1 MRYYIWYLITSE
13 PDMIDIAN
21 VFGSLGNSDFNFC
34 NLQVISEFKIRDEL
48 SETNGIYYY
57 KEMQIINGH
66 VFAGAIQHNTQMS
79 HKHTHSPVRVFVWHL
94 CMCVHKTIQI
104 LILGISFLHLEYYSY
119 LPL

>member
-34 NLQVISEFKIRDEL
+34 NLQVIYEFKIRDEL

-57 KEMQIINGH
+57 KEFMNTSTTGLHHTSFGVLNDPARSPMQN
-66 VFAGAIQHNTQMS
+66 VDLRRT
-79 HKHTHSPVRVFVWHL
+79 TPD
-94 CMCVHKTIQI
+94 I
-104 LILGISFLHLEYYSY
+104 LNLS
-119 LPL
+119 